1 MQNVA
6 LILVLIVL
14 ARIAFQYAAK
24 NSAQRHA
31 RYKMR
36 ARLAD
41 LVWRGR
47 LTPVRGVRNGKI
59 LR

>member
-1 MQNVA
+1 MQNAA
-6 LILVLIVL
+6 LILVVIVL
-14 ARIAFQYAAK
+14 ARLAFLYASRNA
-24 NSAQRHA
+24 AQRHA